1 MQSSIE
7 RRKRMKKKTYN
18 ILSRIPIINTY
29 VKYVVCDPTMYSSPF
44 IASDLWPK
52 VLAYSAKH
60 PDVQITRKI
69 LHRIINS

>member
-1 MQSSIE
+1 
-7 RRKRMKKKTYN
+7 MKKKTYN

-52 VLAYSAKH
+52 VVAYSAKH
-60 PDVQITRKI
+60 PDEQIARKL
-69 LHRIINS
+69 LHNINSS